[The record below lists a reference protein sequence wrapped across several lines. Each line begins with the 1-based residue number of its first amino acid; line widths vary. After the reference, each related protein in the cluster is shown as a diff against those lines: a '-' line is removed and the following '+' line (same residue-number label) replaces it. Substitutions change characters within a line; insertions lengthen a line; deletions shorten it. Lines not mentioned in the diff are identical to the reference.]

1 MKFPCIVIDF
11 ETEPF
16 VGSPILHPP
25 HPVGVSILWPGM
37 EHAQYLAWGHP
48 CENNTTIE
56 EGMIELDRAYAS
68 GLPLLFFNAG
78 FDISVWSVLTCNSA
92 FALRMG
98 NYDWHRIH
106 DGMYPLFFVD
116 PYAMSLQL
124 KPAAEKHLNWSQE
137 DQISLKEWIV
147 SNVPGATKKDWAAHI
162 GKAPGS
168 LVASRGNGDTER
180 TTALFDCCMT
190 IVIEKGMLDA
200 YRREQR
206 LFPICL
212 EATRRGIPVD
222 HLSLIRDADLYTRAL
237 ATVRERIGKLL
248 GCHPD
253 AVNNDKEFANAL
265 EKAGAVTEWVLTP
278 TGKRSM
284 AADNLRISNR
294 EVHDLYQYH
303 TAVEGC
309 LVKNILPW
317 IEFSR
322 LDGRLHTHWNQVRQ
336 SKDDRASKGARTGR
350 LSSDN
355 PPLMN
360 VPTEWTFSDGSDMPV
375 PAGLPPFPLI
385 RRYCKPE
392 EGHIW
397 LKRDFSSQ
405 EVRILAHFE
414 NGQLAVAYRS
424 NPMLDPHAMA
434 KELLAQLMS
443 IQLARRPVKIV
454 GFSIIYGTGGPG
466 LETQLKEF
474 KIPLA
479 ECYALKEAYLDVFP
493 GVKALME
500 DVQERG
506 KAGLFVRTWG
516 GRVYEVE
523 PAKEIKGK
531 LRQFYYKLLNY
542 LIQGSAADQT
552 KDVICEWDDAR
563 DRWTIFLLTVHD
575 ELNLSSPEEHWR
587 RDMARLKQCMDRDRL
602 DVPMRSEGLYGRN
615 WHDLEACE

>member
-1 MKFPCIVIDF
+1 M
-11 ETEPF
+11 
-16 VGSPILHPP
+16 
-25 HPVGVSILWPGM
+25 WPQM
-37 EHAQYLAWGHP
+37 QHAAYLAWGHP
-48 CENNTTIE
+48 CENNCTIE
-56 EGMIELDRAYAS
+56 QGMEELDRAYAS

-78 FDISVWSVLTCNSA
+78 FDISVWSTLTCDSA
-92 FALRMG
+92 FAFRMG
-98 NYDWHRIH
+98 HFDWRRIH
-106 DGMYPLFFVD
+106 EGMYPLFFVD
-116 PYAMSLQL
+116 PYAQNLQL
-124 KPAAEKHLNWSQE
+124 KPAAEKHLGWSQE
-137 DQISLKEWIV
+137 DQTPLREWIL

-180 TTALFDCCMT
+180 TTALFDHCMS

-212 EATRRGIPVD
+212 AATRRGIPVD
-222 HLSLIRDADLYTRAL
+222 HLALLRDADLYTRAL

-248 GCHPD
+248 GCRPE

-284 AADNLRISNR
+284 AADNLIIAHP
-294 EVHDLYQYH
+294 EVRDLYQYH

-309 LVKNILPW
+309 LSKNILPW

-322 LDGRLHTHWNQVRQ
+322 IDGRLHTHWNQVRQ
-336 SKDDRASKGARTGR
+336 GKDARDSKGARTGR

-360 VPTEWTFSDGSDMPV
+360 VPTEWEFSDGKPYPV
-375 PAGLPPFPLI
+375 PPGLPPFPLI

-414 NGQLAVAYRS
+414 NGKLAEAYRAD
-424 NPMLDPHAMA
+424 PLLDPHNMA
-434 KELLAQLMS
+434 RDLLKQLMN
-443 IQLARRPVKIV
+443 IILMRRPVKIV

-466 LETQLKEF
+466 LSQQLKEF

-479 ECYALKEAYLDVFP
+479 ECYQLKDAYLEVFP
-493 GVKALME
+493 GVRELMT
-500 DVQERG
+500 DVQNRG
-506 KAGLFVRTWG
+506 KAGIPIRTWG
-516 GRVYEVE
+516 GRIYDVE
-523 PAKEIKGK
+523 PAKEIGGK

-542 LIQGSAADQT
+542 LVQGSAADHT
-552 KDVICEWDDAR
+552 KDVICEWDEAR
-563 DRWTIFLLTVHD
+563 DSWTIFLLTVHD
-575 ELNLSSPEEHWR
+575 ELNASSPEEHWR
-587 RDMARLKQCMDRDRL
+587 RDMALIRTCMDRDRF
-602 DVPMRSEGLYGRN
+602 DVPIRSEGKYGRN
-615 WHDLEACE
+615 WCDLEDCE